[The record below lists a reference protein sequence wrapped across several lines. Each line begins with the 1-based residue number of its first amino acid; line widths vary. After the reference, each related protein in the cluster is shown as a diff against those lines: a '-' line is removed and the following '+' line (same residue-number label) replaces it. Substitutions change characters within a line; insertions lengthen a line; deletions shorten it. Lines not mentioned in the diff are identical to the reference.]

1 MNRIKACFAFVL
13 VCFSALSLCGCF
25 MPRAHSMGA
34 SLMAVP
40 HQPRASVDSANAE
53 MSVAVGAFGSIAG
66 EGLNVDK
73 VKSGGGN
80 VSFMYRMGE
89 MASPVFFSASV
100 GGIGGRLHFVCN
112 ESECSDNGEK
122 YKEWLET
129 KDGKRGYSFWDVQ
142 ERLLLGG
149 DFNVGRY
156 VILGLGGGVQFFQ
169 GGGGYDDKR
178 EELGDRNLVENLD
191 GKAGYAPVS
200 SVWAGSRLGNDGKWG
215 SVLAELDML
224 YKNDIEDWTT
234 AMMLSYFHTTGFYGG
249 IVWSSQLGYG
259 LNLGKAFVF

>member
-1 MNRIKACFAFVL
+1 MNRVKAGIAFVL
-13 VCFSALSLCGCF
+13 ICFSALSLCGCF

-149 DFNVGRY
+149 DFNVGQY
-156 VILGLGGGVQFFQ
+156 VLLGLGGGLQFFQ
-169 GGGGYDDKR
+169 GGGSYDDKR
-178 EELGDRNLVENLD
+178 DELEGNKLVENID
-191 GKAGYAPVS
+191 GFMGFAPVT
-200 SVWAGSRLGNDGKWG
+200 SVWAGSRLGHGGKWG
-215 SVLAELDML
+215 SVLAEFDMSFIG
-224 YKNDIEDWTT
+224 DMGDWTS
-234 AMMLSYFHTTGFYGG
+234 AIMLSYFHATGFYGG
-249 IVWSSQLGYG
+249 IVWNSQLGYG
-259 LNLGKAFVF
+259 LNLGKTFVF